1 MIDKKTYD
9 LLYINEAYELFR
21 REANF
26 CGRKCYEALRGES
39 APCSSCPLNSHG
51 ADGKEHRLDIDI
63 ADHSYCTRF
72 KEADWNGIPA
82 YVEYL
87 RDVTVEVQSRKKK
100 ERLEAYFRT
109 VVKYMPG
116 GVAVIRYDK
125 SGKLIPEFMSEG
137 FAAMTGR
144 TEAEMLQIYQK
155 EVTGCLHPDDKE
167 RTRSLIQ
174 NYIDTEKG
182 PCEVVYRLMHS
193 DGTYLW
199 VRNTISVIQSDRG
212 EKIIYAGY
220 IDITK
225 EQKEIRS
232 QYSEM
237 LMQHYRE
244 SGPDVLIVGHC
255 NITQNRMLEVNDY
268 TDSDMLHT
276 YGRMRSGFYAG
287 LAGLVTDEIEKEAV
301 RGGLLQRTVN
311 FGIPAGQDR
320 IVRRLL
326 YQISHR
332 EPWQICQVCGQDGGD
347 TGHRG
352 HNRYLV
358 RDGYYGGDNI
368 RPDH

>member
-144 TEAEMLQIYQK
+144 TEAEMLQIY
-155 EVTGCLHPDDKE
+155 
-167 RTRSLIQ
+167 
-174 NYIDTEKG
+174 
-182 PCEVVYRLMHS
+182 
-193 DGTYLW
+193 
-199 VRNTISVIQSDRG
+199 
-212 EKIIYAGY
+212 
-220 IDITK
+220 
-225 EQKEIRS
+225 
-232 QYSEM
+232 
-237 LMQHYRE
+237 
-244 SGPDVLIVGHC
+244 
-255 NITQNRMLEVNDY
+255 
-268 TDSDMLHT
+268 
-276 YGRMRSGFYAG
+276 
-287 LAGLVTDEIEKEAV
+287 
-301 RGGLLQRTVN
+301 
-311 FGIPAGQDR
+311 
-320 IVRRLL
+320 
-326 YQISHR
+326 
-332 EPWQICQVCGQDGGD
+332 
-347 TGHRG
+347 
-352 HNRYLV
+352 
-358 RDGYYGGDNI
+358 
-368 RPDH
+368 